1 MPEKVELKVTVA
13 DASSSIVVVL
23 MAATSFIDAT
33 VNVKEVESFTVP
45 SDT

>member
-23 MAATSFIDAT
+23 MAATALIDAT
-33 VNVKEVESFTVP
+33 GYVKEVESFTVP